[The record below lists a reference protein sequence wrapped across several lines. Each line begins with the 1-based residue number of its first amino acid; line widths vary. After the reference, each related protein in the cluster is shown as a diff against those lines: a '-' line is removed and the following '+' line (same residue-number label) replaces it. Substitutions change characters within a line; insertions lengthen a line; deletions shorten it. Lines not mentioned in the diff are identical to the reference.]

1 MPLSEHEQKILTD
14 LEESLRQQDPRF
26 LKSIGNVNLHIHHW
40 RSLSI
45 TGFLIGLAVLIAFFT
60 MSTPLGLVGLAIM
73 FGSTLM
79 FSSHVEQGR
88 RRS

>member
-26 LKSIGNVNLHIHHW
+26 LKSIGKVNFHIHRW

-60 MSTPLGLVGLAIM
+60 ESIPLGLVGLAVM
-73 FGSTLM
+73 LGSSLI
-79 FSSHVEQGR
+79 FASHVEQIR
-88 RRS
+88 HP